1 MVAAAALASTT
12 LAACGSSGGKPQLI
26 WYTNPDNGGQAALAK
41 ACSTSQYTITTQTLP
56 QDATQQRVQLARRL
70 NAHDSSIDLMSLDPA
85 YTAEL
90 ANAGYLAT
98 IPAALQASLK
108 AQSFKGAVDAS
119 SWNGKLAVA
128 PFWSNT
134 QVLWYHKSVAQKA
147 GLDMSQ
153 PVTWDQIIDAAV
165 KTHTKIG
172 VQANKYEG
180 YAVWINALIMSAGGN
195 IATDLT
201 KGDDATI
208 DVDSTAGREAA
219 AVIQKLAHSSA
230 AAPDL
235 SIAQEGQ
242 SESTFASAA
251 GSFLVN
257 WTYIYSAHSK
267 TMGADLGYA
276 RYPETVAGTP
286 SRPPYGGIGIG
297 VSKYSQ
303 HIDLDMAAV
312 KCLTSPTSQGKYAVA
327 EGNMPASAAG
337 YAYPALQK
345 AYPADLLKLF
355 QESVDAAGPRPATP
369 YWSDISGAL
378 LSTWHP
384 PVAVNQSTPASS
396 ASWRSRSTPRQTRST
411 IGPWRSISAPKA
423 SSRSAPSPVKNRA
436 SSSPSSRPPTAPSR
450 WSVSKSCANG
460 GGGEYVIMSSSPGR
474 RWSGIQE

>member
-1 MVAAAALASTT
+1 MTRPRRGRGVAAVAAAALASTT

-26 WYTNPDNGGQAALAK
+26 WYINPDNGGQAALAK
-41 ACSTSQYTITTQTLP
+41 SCSTSQYTITTQLLP

-98 IPAALQASLK
+98 IPSDLQASLTK
-108 AQSFKGAVDAS
+108 QSFKGAVAAS

-134 QVLWYHKSVAQKA
+134 QVLWYRKSVAQKA

-165 KTHTKIG
+165 KTHTKVA

-180 YAVWINALIMSAGGN
+180 YVVWINALIMGAGGS
-195 IATDLT
+195 IATDLG
-201 KGDDATI
+201 KGVDATI
-208 DVDSTAGREAA
+208 QVDSSAGRQAA
-219 AVIQKLAHSSA
+219 AVINKLAHSSA
-230 AAPDL
+230 APPDL

-242 SESTFASAA
+242 SESTFASPS
-251 GSFLVN
+251 GGFLTN
-257 WTYIYSAHSK
+257 WTYIYSAHHDAMK
-267 TMGADLGYA
+267 DDLGYA
-276 RYPETVAGTP
+276 PYPETVAGQAA
-286 SRPPYGGIGIG
+286 RPPYGGIGIG
-297 VSKYSQ
+297 VSKFSN
-303 HIDLDMAAV
+303 HTALAMDAV

-355 QESVDAAGPRPATP
+355 QQSVDQAGPRPVTP
-369 YWSDISGAL
+369 YWSDISSAL
-378 LSTWHP
+378 QSTWHP
-384 PVAVNQSTPASS
+384 PASVNQGTPASS
-396 ASWRSRSTPRQTRST
+396 AKF
-411 IGPWRSISAPKA
+411 ISD
-423 SSRSAPSPVKNRA
+423 VLH
-436 SSSPSSRPPTAPSR
+436 
-450 WSVSKSCANG
+450 
-460 GGGEYVIMSSSPGR
+460 GR
-474 RWSGIQE
+474 RLL